1 MSYLCTTINLYTFS
15 KFWLFLAKKGKIE
28 GTFRQFELQSTGK
41 FSFLRLLLTDNPAHC
56 IALFAYYYYSMRI
69 SKWTPPIRGLVA
81 WCGMFLAQSLQ
92 RIPTTMPG
100 VRSRNWIHTKGLDK
114 KEREREVLSSK
125 KRELFRHKRN
135 NYLFHRASFLIKMC
149 TIKDYR
155 QWRASGAVA
164 AYQLWNASSRTITE
178 VKQHWD
184 QLLLGWETVP
194 SIVWLLLSTWRHM
207 RWPSN

>member
-1 MSYLCTTINLYTFS
+1 MIFTLQMSYLCTTINLYTFS

-135 NYLFHRASFLIKMC
+135 NYLSTIPPGFFLNQNVYYQRLSVVKGFGC
-149 TIKDYR
+149 C
-155 QWRASGAVA
+155 SG
-164 AYQLWNASSRTITE
+164 LPTL
-178 VKQHWD
+178 KC
-184 QLLLGWETVP
+184 
-194 SIVWLLLSTWRHM
+194 
-207 RWPSN
+207 